1 MRYGCGA
8 MSDGRNTLGG
18 EAYRAVGCMAAAL
31 VFAFVLAVIVVAVVL
46 IVG

>member
-1 MRYGCGA
+1 

-18 EAYRAVGCMAAAL
+18 EAYRAIGCMVAAL
-31 VFAFVLAVIVVAVVL
+31 VFAFVLAVIVGAVVL